1 MALVVKDRVK
11 VTSTTTGTGTFTLG
25 SAVSGFQDFS
35 VIGDG
40 NTTYY
45 TIVGVGTSEW
55 EVGIGTYTASGTTL
69 SRDTI
74 LESSNAGSA
83 VNFSAGTKDVFVTY
97 PAERSV
103 YADGTTLVAENSAV
117 LPITSGGTGETSA
130 ANAINALLPSQAGNN
145 GEYLTTNGTVAS
157 WAALPAIND
166 GTLTMGV
173 SGTGLSGSATFTAND
188 SDNVTF
194 TVTSNAT
201 NANTVSTI
209 VARDG
214 SGNFSAGTIT
224 AALTGN
230 ASTATAL
237 QTARTIN
244 GTSFDGTA
252 NITVTANTPNTLT
265 RGTYL
270 TGNNFNGSAATT
282 WAVDAT
288 SANTASK
295 VVARDG
301 SGNFAAGA
309 ITAGGIE
316 IADSSADGTIP
327 TKIKLGRD
335 GTQYVSAY
343 GNASGNR
350 IISVA
355 TSTNPKDF
363 QLRVTDTVSTGLFD
377 FTKAGGFFP
386 GVDNTGVVGDATK
399 TWSNGQF
406 TNLTIDSTLNV
417 RAAIDLA
424 DNDVLRLGSSDDW
437 EFFHNGTANYMDLN
451 VGNLIIRDNTTTR
464 LTIARTTGDVTFT
477 GQLNVADELVNRPVL
492 QDYAIEGKAV
502 GNTGSTETFDLNE
515 ANFFSATLD
524 QACTFTFSDPPAS
537 GDFGCFVLELTNGGA
552 FAITWPASVDWP
564 DGTAPTLTASGKDQL
579 VFTTRDAG
587 TTWLG
592 FVAGLDIK

>member
-1 MALVVKDRVK
+1 MALVLKDRVK

-25 SAVSGFQDFS
+25 SAVLGFQDFS

-45 TIVGVGTSEW
+45 TIVGVGTAEW

-83 VNFSAGTKDVFVTY
+83 VNFSAGSKDVFVTY
-97 PAERSV
+97 PSERSV
-103 YADGTTLVAENSAV
+103 YADGTTLVAQNSAV

-130 ANAINALLPSQAGNN
+130 ANAINALLPSQTGNS

-188 SDNVTF
+188 SDDVTF

-224 AALTGN
+224 ANLTGN

-252 NITVTANTPNTLT
+252 NITVTANTTNTLT

-288 SANTASK
+288 TANTASK
-295 VVARDG
+295 VVARDA
-301 SGNFAAGA
+301 SGNF
-309 ITAGGIE
+309 
-316 IADSSADGTIP
+316 SAGTI
-327 TKIKLGRD
+327 
-335 GTQYVSAY
+335 S
-343 GNASGNR
+343 ASGLN
-350 IISVA
+350 IS
-355 TSTNPKDF
+355 SF
-363 QLRVTDTVSTGLFD
+363 
-377 FTKAGGFFP
+377 
-386 GVDNTGVVGDATK
+386 
-399 TWSNGQF
+399 
-406 TNLTIDSTLNV
+406 
-417 RAAIDLA
+417 IDLA
-424 DNDVLRLGSSDDW
+424 DNDILRFGTSDDW
-437 EFFHNGTANYMDLN
+437 EFFHNGTDNYMDLN

-464 LTIARTTGDVTFT
+464 LTVARTTGDVTFT
-477 GQLNVADELVNRPVL
+477 GQLNVADELINRPVL

-524 QACTFTFSDPPAS
+524 QASTFTFSDPPAS

-564 DGTAPTLTASGKDQL
+564 GGTAPTLTASGKDQL
-579 VFTTRDAG
+579 VFTTRDGG

>member
-1 MALVVKDRVK
+1 MALVLKDRVK
-11 VTSTTTGTGTFTLG
+11 VASTTTGTGTFTLG

-45 TIVGVGTSEW
+45 TIVGVGTAEW

-83 VNFSAGTKDVFVTY
+83 VNFSAGSKNVFVTY
-97 PAERSV
+97 PSERSV
-103 YADGTTLVAENSAV
+103 YADGSTLVAQNNAV
-117 LPITSGGTGETSA
+117 LPIASGGTGETSA
-130 ANAINALLPSQAGNN
+130 SNAINALLPSQTGNN
-145 GEYLTTNGTVAS
+145 GEYLTTDGSVAS
-157 WAALPAIND
+157 WAAVPSPND

-201 NANTVSTI
+201 NTNTVSTI

-230 ASTATAL
+230 VTGNVTGSSGSCTGNAATATAL

-244 GTSFDGTA
+244 GTSFNGTA
-252 NITVTANTPNTLT
+252 NITITANTPNTLT

-288 SANTASK
+288 TTNTASK
-295 VVARDG
+295 VVARDA
-301 SGNFAAGA
+301 SGNFAAGD
-309 ITAGGIE
+309 ITA
-316 IADSSADGTIP
+316 
-327 TKIKLGRD
+327 
-335 GTQYVSAY
+335 
-343 GNASGNR
+343 
-350 IISVA
+350 
-355 TSTNPKDF
+355 
-363 QLRVTDTVSTGLFD
+363 TDLFP
-377 FTKAGGFFP
+377 AA
-386 GVDNTGVVGDATK
+386 DNTGVVGNSSF

-406 TNLTIDSTLNV
+406 TNLTIDSTLSV

-437 EFFHNGTANYMDLN
+437 EFFHNGTANYIDLN
-451 VGNLIIRDNTTTR
+451 VGDMIVRDNTTTR
-464 LTIARTTGDVTFT
+464 FTFGRTTGDLTVTGNITFDNGKSVT
-477 GQLNVADELVNRPVL
+477 ST
-492 QDYAIEGKAV
+492 GKAI
-502 GNTGSTETFDLNE
+502 
-515 ANFFSATLD
+515 AMA
-524 QACTFTFSDPPAS
+524 
-537 GDFGCFVLELTNGGA
+537 
-552 FAITWPASVDWP
+552 
-564 DGTAPTLTASGKDQL
+564 L
-579 VFTTRDAG
+579 VFG
-587 TTWLG
+587 
-592 FVAGLDIK
+592 